1 MTLNDKMKDVRVL
14 LVDDNQINQK
24 IATMTLLPHVKSID
38 TASDGQETLEKFL
51 KSTYD
56 IILLDIQMPIMDG
69 YTTAEKIREIE
80 KDTKS
85 HVPIIAFTANAL
97 LGDKE
102 KCFESGI
109 DDYISKPY
117 VPSILI
123 DKIKNLTQVSQN

>member
-1 MTLNDKMKDVRVL
+1 
-14 LVDDNQINQK
+14 
-24 IATMTLLPHVKSID
+24 
-38 TASDGQETLEKFL
+38 
-51 KSTYD
+51 
-56 IILLDIQMPIMDG
+56 MPIMDR

-85 HVPIIAFTANAL
+85 HVPIISFTANAL
-97 LGDKE
+97 LADKE